1 MRRFFLALIAL
12 AGSTLLHATDVPTLR
27 VGVHD
32 KPPYATKSA
41 DGQWEG
47 LSVDLWRA
55 MADVD
60 GIAFEFVEMNYDDII
75 PAVRDG
81 RLDAGVGEMQVTA
94 DNQRG
99 LVFTQPFLQTST
111 GIAVRADT
119 WHPDWNGLAR
129 DFFSWTLVSVLAS
142 IFVGMVIVSALIWF
156 LERKHHVGHFKGGL
170 KGFGSALWFAAV
182 TMTTVGYGD
191 KTPSTFAGRLI
202 AFAWMLAGVLLIA
215 GFTAAVSSSVATAR
229 FNDGVSSMSQLQ
241 NTACGVMIATL
252 SQNVLR
258 ERGIPTRA
266 FPSLEDALVALEKR
280 EIGAVAGDRISLAY
294 LSREFA
300 AHTPPQKIALS
311 PLTIQTSFIG
321 IPVRPGL
328 PQYEAINL
336 ALLKVTASPEWQN
349 ILTRWLGSH
358 SSKL

>member
-1 MRRFFLALIAL
+1 MRRFFLALVCL
-12 AGSTLLHATDVPTLR
+12 VGSNAFSATNEPTLR
-27 VGVHD
+27 IGVHD
-32 KPPYATKSA
+32 KPPYAMKSA

-60 GIAFEFVEMNYDDII
+60 GIKFEFVEVPFNDII
-75 PAVRDG
+75 PAVREG
-81 RLDAGVGEMQVTA
+81 RIDAGVGEMQVTA

-119 WHPDWNGLAR
+119 WHPDWGSLAR
-129 DFFSWTLVSVLAS
+129 DFFNWTLVSVLAS
-142 IFVGMVIVSALIWF
+142 ICVGMVIVSSLIWF
-156 LERKHHVGHFKGGL
+156 LEREHHVGHFKGGL
-170 KGFGSALWFAAV
+170 KGFGSALWFSAV

-215 GFTAAVSSSVATAR
+215 GFTAAVSSSVATAS
-229 FNDGVSSMSQLQ
+229 FNDAVSSMSQLQ
-241 NTACGVMIATL
+241 NTSCGVMDASL
-252 SQNVLR
+252 SQRVLR
-258 ERGIPTRA
+258 ERGVPTRA

-300 AHTPPQKIALS
+300 ARTPPQKIALS

-328 PQYEAINL
+328 PQFDAINV
-336 ALLKVTASPEWQN
+336 ALLKVTASPEWQH

-358 SSKL
+358 SSRL